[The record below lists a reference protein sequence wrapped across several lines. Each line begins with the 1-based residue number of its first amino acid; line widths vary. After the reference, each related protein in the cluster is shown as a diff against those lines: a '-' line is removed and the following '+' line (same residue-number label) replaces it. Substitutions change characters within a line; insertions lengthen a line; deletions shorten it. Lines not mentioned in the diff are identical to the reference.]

1 MRIAWAGLRTPV
13 VLLCAVVAAGAPTVA
28 LAGPAS
34 GQVVPSTLVEQP
46 FAADSG
52 DSCRYGLVEG
62 VLGWRLD
69 PLGGPPTV
77 VEVTGTIRDRP
88 VPIHPTEECGNDGRY
103 STATLTAYARSG
115 VVDTETVRVNN
126 GAREFAFRLTGT
138 SGAVPIARVIV
149 EVCRPPLVGTRPV
162 YCGPRQEYRAP
173 VS

>member
-13 VLLCAVVAAGAPTVA
+13 VLLCAVVAAGVPTVA

-34 GQVVPSTLVEQP
+34 GREVPAPLVEQP

-52 DSCRYGLVEG
+52 DSCRYGLAEG
-62 VLGWRLD
+62 VLRWHLD

-77 VEVTGTIRDRP
+77 VEVTGTIRERP
-88 VPIHPTEECGNDGRY
+88 VPTDPTAECGDDGRY
-103 STATLTAYARSG
+103 STVTMTAHARSG

-138 SGAVPIARVIV
+138 PGAVPIARVIV
-149 EVCRPPLVGTRPV
+149 EVCRPPLVGERPV